1 MIRIGLLDTT
11 VVGAPGSMK
20 RYREQLSDSLKEFA
34 GDDLQVTTEYLG
46 CDEETLD
53 RTPARVRM
61 WRRHYHIW
69 KAARRLDVSRYDVL
83 HVLDGSFGYVGNAL
97 RTNRVAVTVHDV
109 IPRLQMDGQFPDA
122 PPVGFGARWLI
133 QKSLRGIGR
142 AQVACADSQSTADD
156 LKRLRLEPVKGVR
169 VVPLAIDSDL
179 FSGEK
184 VKPQDVGV
192 GGPYIFH
199 LGNNGFYKNRVGVV
213 ELFNRI
219 DPALQTRLVL
229 AGPAPDERLEQMCRR
244 SRYSD
249 RIQIVSNPSQQELR
263 RLYRAASLFVFPS
276 HYEGFGWPP
285 LEAMAAGCPVV
296 SSDCGSLP
304 EVVGAGGI
312 VVSGGDYDAMAQA
325 CDKLLSDKTL
335 REEMVVAGK
344 MHLQRFTRK
353 GLADAMLSVYQDV
366 ASVDP

>member
-1 MIRIGLLDTT
+1 MTCCTFWTGALVTSETPCGRI
-11 VVGAPGSMK
+11 
-20 RYREQLSDSLKEFA
+20 EF
-34 GDDLQVTTEYLG
+34 V
-46 CDEETLD
+46 
-53 RTPARVRM
+53 
-61 WRRHYHIW
+61 
-69 KAARRLDVSRYDVL
+69 
-83 HVLDGSFGYVGNAL
+83 
-97 RTNRVAVTVHDV
+97 VTVHDV
-109 IPRLQMDGQFPDA
+109 IPRLQMDGQFPGA

-156 LKRLRLEPVKGVR
+156 LKRFRLDPVKGIR

-179 FSGEK
+179 FSGAK

-199 LGNNGFYKNRVGVV
+199 LGNNGFYKNREGVV

-219 DPALQTRLVL
+219 DPALQMRLVL
-229 AGPAPDERLEQMCRR
+229 AGPAPDSRLEQMCRR

-249 RIQIVSNPSQQELR
+249 RIQIVSNPSQQDLR

-296 SSDCGSLP
+296 SSDCGSLS
-304 EVVGAGGI
+304 EVVGAAGI
-312 VVSGGDYDAMAQA
+312 IAGGGDYDVMAQA
-325 CDKLLSDKTL
+325 CEKLLSDSK
-335 REEMVVAGK
+335 RRGK
-344 MHLQRFTRK
+344 RWSLPEKEHLQRFTRK